1 MDASHLGLS
10 FKHACGK
17 TVSDG
22 GDGQP
27 GGRSADDGQAHQLM
41 AFGPSLQ
48 SAAAVFKRALQPGA
62 GRSRSVGAQPLHRD
76 AGALLSG
83 EGPPR
88 RRPDDHD
95 GALGEQISM
104 TKFCAVTCNHR
115 LALRPC

>member
-62 GRSRSVGAQPLHRD
+62 GR
-76 AGALLSG
+76 
-83 EGPPR
+83 
-88 RRPDDHD
+88 
-95 GALGEQISM
+95 
-104 TKFCAVTCNHR
+104 
-115 LALRPC
+115 

>member
-1 MDASHLGLS
+1 MLRIVFQKDASYLGLS
-10 FKHACGK
+10 FKYACRK
-17 TVSDG
+17 
-22 GDGQP
+22 DGQP
-27 GGRSADDGQAHQLM
+27 IRHM
-41 AFGPSLQ
+41 AFSPSLQ
-48 SAAAVFKRALQPGA
+48 LPAVFKSALQPGA
-62 GRSRSVGAQPLHRD
+62 GRSRSVGAQPLHWD